1 MNFQESLDYLY
12 GLQFFGVKLGLENMH
27 TLGSRLP
34 GLHHHVPCVH
44 VAGTNGKGSVSV
56 FLTEVLRHSG
66 LRVGLYTSPHLH
78 CFSERIRIDGEP
90 LERQALVAL
99 TEALQNAT
107 EGVPLTFF
115 EATTAIALMAFHERK
130 VDVAVIETGLGGRL
144 DATNIVRPMLSLIT
158 PVSLDHCEHLGDNLA
173 AIAGEKAGIIKREVP
188 VVVGRQDTVA
198 AEVILGVAR
207 SLNAPV
213 HMAGRDFSQA
223 GTHENLTVRGE
234 NYTVDGLACALP
246 GGHQLDNL
254 AQAVVAAILLRQ
266 QGLPVTDEALRL
278 AGRTAVWPGRLEWWR
293 GSRALLLDVAHNRA
307 GIGCLADYLRQ
318 EGLSSVRLVVGM
330 SGEREPCEVLMP
342 LEGLA
347 RQLYAVPI
355 AQVASVAPERI
366 AAWGVDQ
373 AVPSMT
379 YPTAREGFLAALA
392 DATQEEPVVVC
403 GSLYLVA
410 ELRQLLLEGECFVS
424 SGGEKFL

>member
-27 TLGSRLP
+27 TLGERLP
-34 GLHHHVPCVH
+34 GLYDHVPCVH

-56 FLTEVLRHSG
+56 FLAEALRHSG

-90 LERQALVAL
+90 LGRERIVAL
-99 TEALQNAT
+99 TEALRNAT
-107 EGVPLTFF
+107 EGVPVTFF
-115 EATTAIALMAFHERK
+115 EATTAIALMAFHEQK

-144 DATNIVRPMLSLIT
+144 DATNIVRPLLSLIT
-158 PVSLDHCEHLGDNLA
+158 PVSLDHCEHLGDNLS
-173 AIAGEKAGIIKREVP
+173 AIAREKAGIIKRGVP
-188 VVVGRQDTVA
+188 VVVGRQDAVA
-198 AEVILGVAR
+198 AEVILGVAS

-213 HMAGRDFSQA
+213 HMAGRDFSRV
-223 GTHENLTVRGE
+223 GPHENLTVRSE
-234 NYTVDGLACALP
+234 KYAVEGLACALR
-246 GGHQLDNL
+246 GTHQLDNL

-266 QGLPVTDEALRL
+266 QGVTVTDEALRS
-278 AGRTAVWPGRLEWWR
+278 AGRSAVWPGRLEWWR

-318 EGLSSVRLVVGM
+318 EGYSSVRLVVGM
-330 SGEREPCEVLMP
+330 SGEREPCEVLTP

-355 AQVASVAPERI
+355 VQAASVAPERV
-366 AAWGVDQ
+366 AAWGVRQ
-373 AVPSMT
+373 TVPSKI
-379 YPTAREGFLAALA
+379 YATAREGLLAALA
-392 DATQEEPVVVC
+392 DATPEEPVVAC

-410 ELRQLLLEGECFVS
+410 ELRQLLLEDECFVS
-424 SGGEKFL
+424 SGGEPFL